1 MTDEQKYN
9 LIARMLDAPD
19 SLSDAE
25 LDIIASDDELI
36 DILAISGKLK
46 SACSAPLDINVEA
59 EWARFR
65 PRLKRRTFTLSRR
78 WMRVAAIFLGA
89 VFISAVAVRIV
100 DFVFIPD
107 TEPLVADAVQSSH
120 HEAIVPKPLE
130 HPIAP
135 VEEATPP
142 QQAIPRKTKK
152 QRAAVKEEI
161 DIDEYVRIQQAK
173 IDNNIA
179 TLMEEIKEKENLAL
193 QRWHDNENET
203 VITINI

>member
-46 SACSAPLDINVEA
+46 SACSAPLDINADA
-59 EWARFR
+59 EWERFR

-100 DFVFIPD
+100 DFVFTPD

-142 QQAIPRKTKK
+142 QQAIPPKTKK

>member
-25 LDIIASDDELI
+25 LDIIASDDELT

-46 SACSAPLDINVEA
+46 NACSNPLDINAEA

-65 PRLKRRTFTLSRR
+65 PRLKRRTFMPSRR

-100 DFVFIPD
+100 DFVFTPD
-107 TEPLVADAVQSSH
+107 SQPLVADAVQSSY
-120 HEAIVPKPLE
+120 HETIEPQPVEPPT
-130 HPIAP
+130 AP
-135 VEEATPP
+135 VEETTPP
-142 QQAIPRKTKK
+142 RQATLPKTKK
-152 QRAAVKEEI
+152 RKAAVKREI

-179 TLMEEIKEKENLAL
+179 TLMEEVKVKENLAL
-193 QRWHDNENET
+193 QRWEGNET
-203 VITINI
+203 ESTITINI

>member
-46 SACSAPLDINVEA
+46 SACSAPLDLNAEA
-59 EWARFR
+59 EWERFR

-100 DFVFIPD
+100 DFVFTSD
-107 TEPLVADAVQSSH
+107 SEPLVADAVQSSY
-120 HEAIVPKPLE
+120 HETIAPNPVE
-130 HPIAP
+130 QTIAP

-142 QQAIPRKTKK
+142 QQATPPKTKK
-152 QRAAVKEEI
+152 QKAVVKKEI

-193 QRWHDNENET
+193 QRWHDDENET